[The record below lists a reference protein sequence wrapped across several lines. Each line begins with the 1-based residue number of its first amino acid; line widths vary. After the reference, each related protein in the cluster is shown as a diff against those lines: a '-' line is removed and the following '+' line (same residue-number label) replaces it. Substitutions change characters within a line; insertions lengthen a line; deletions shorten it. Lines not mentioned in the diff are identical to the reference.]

1 MAKDDATVVISV
13 NDAANPEFAAE
24 DKMDEKAASEE
35 EFDCSS
41 VSVSSEGERKI
52 AALDEKAKRL
62 KAQFAEENRLA
73 IESMDKIREEIKQS
87 QERED
92 AITSD
97 MQEMRQRQEEIKQDL
112 RRLDEIAKTRERDE
126 KQWKEKI
133 DKKKKK
139 IASRLEKV
147 RADRL
152 KYRQEIEAEN
162 ENSGNQDHSAA
173 KNATERQEDEKC
185 KDPPAKGT
193 KSSSNEDLANQILY
207 EPHEVKEYS
216 SVKQLEKKRK
226 ELRRLEKM
234 EKKAIKREKLERR
247 ERKKIEKEKRK
258 VARKLEK
265 LRAKNSTVPKENLE
279 STEGVNSQSA
289 GVSSASQQGN
299 IDELQNITDQ
309 TEQKNIQFT
318 ATSDGGKVEHDAS
331 NKACDQDTAEG
342 HASLHLH
349 EVLTNVTSEEKT
361 ALGNEHFDASEDT
374 AKKPVLESD
383 TSVPDVPELGPEEA
397 ETVKQRSFKFE
408 KDNDPKACTDA
419 SVEEKIEEK
428 PSSESVKEKSKVSNH
443 SDEEQKR
450 SFDDNQRD
458 AGDAWD
464 DVEVECLEKEDTLK
478 DVSVELFSIEEELDI
493 HPQNDL
499 QGEGKNEEKHFLS
512 HDWAAIPVGTEY
524 DDEACSVQGEIVVD
538 KQGANDG
545 RAVMSQSHTTK
556 DPASEQ
562 SVGEIIDDNSS
573 DKEVSKGAD
582 KASVKLKD
590 QPGLFVTKN
599 STLESGECLHAI
611 SRKMTQD
618 EFHFEEETATKAHD
632 YVQHD
637 GGGEDFDDPMQDPI
651 YEKIC
656 VDDQELSTRSKDK
669 QSHDEDSIGSE
680 VMEECAVNEYG
691 DNIDMVLESDDEYG
705 NDGPNV
711 IPRSSPVINEP
722 SPLVRKA
729 SGRFTPSGLKPLF
742 YSPDVADCDAIFEH
756 MDSSLQEVEENIQSE
771 DSQVPSDENFSSLNY
786 EEVVE
791 HLDAISVKDKA
802 NSWNYGHDTSFN
814 DLLRGMQEA
823 ILQECGAFTEE
834 EEAGQV
840 EVEIIYEEVSRRS
853 SDTNSFAI
861 VCEEASIQICD
872 QEGLIEQDIEKDT
885 NDMSIKKS
893 FHSAKRLL
901 TFVEHDDAEVPLKQ
915 ASVDVCETRYD
926 MELNKS
932 KVKAGCDHLN
942 ELCDGIDEREMDFAE
957 PPGTAD
963 ESLSEGSPPLHAT
976 DLLALT
982 AEVNDD
988 RELPEVS
995 EETVLMEPVAFP
1007 STSLETLAN
1016 SDNQKRSPR
1025 TTCDKQVYNSQKIAK
1040 TNFKEDDFIAEFD
1053 DFLDEVE
1060 EALEMEDN
1068 IQGTTAERVDVLSHS
1083 NTLREKG
1090 KLSIAEFDDFLDEVE
1105 EALKIKENIEGT
1117 TAERVDVLSHSNTLR
1132 EKDKLSATLVEDNE
1146 EIQSSL
1152 GIVSKPLADLDA
1164 STIALEDDISA
1175 DEQNRNFHSVTN
1187 ITESLHDLL
1196 ESNCP
1201 NGEREYVSKDATK
1214 DECTENPCGLN
1225 KDTNSCIL
1233 LSPSHK
1239 ENDGCGHLNELLNS
1253 IGEQVMDLAEPQST
1267 TGESLS
1273 EGSFPL
1279 LAPPLLVSTSKDD
1292 DNSELREEPVA
1303 VPVEPVVFPLT
1314 NLEKLANSDHQRRF
1328 PRTTCGTSVYNL
1340 QTIAKNASK
1349 EDDFIAEFD
1358 DFLDE
1363 VEEDLERDENTGD
1376 TTAGRLDVHS
1386 HSNSVREKDKLSA
1399 TIVEDNEEIESSQG
1413 KVSKPSAD
1421 HDAKTIVLQD
1431 DISEDID
1438 DRNLCLAA
1446 NITEWCHDLLE
1457 SACPSGKKEHV
1468 SKDAKTDESPEE
1480 TSRINKDTK
1489 PFIKCSPSHEESH
1502 EGNDDSLAVT
1512 DGDTSDKHRHLS
1524 LSDDSKGAEDNQLDI
1539 NSHPFTKT
1547 NKEFDSLGSFDD
1559 AIQSDIC
1566 GGRDEATSED
1576 NVCDVNK
1583 MFENNSEEKLLVG
1596 SDAKSFYQNQ
1606 DVHNR
1611 DEVCDA
1617 AYGVGRPLVNTKVQG
1632 KSLSMDPCA
1641 TYKATK
1647 ELKKENKQNDENCS
1661 GQKMGCVVYSEHAT
1675 NSSDVDGHLSQE
1687 TAEYSDSKI
1696 QELHGKEN
1704 NQASRSHY
1712 VTGAGDKPNNGG
1724 YVNDMVP
1731 SGSCGVTDEE
1741 EQSVFEAPHI
1751 SNVNTEVSNENNDVQ
1766 DKETTECDARP
1777 TLVVETSAPTL
1788 PQGRDDGVPFQSNNG
1803 SIDDNVLVVAEQ
1815 VKPPSDQACAR
1826 EIQHDKQAFKKDTDD
1841 DLSEGLD
1848 SWGSFYDVTPHT
1860 GHQDISLSK
1869 IDEKV
1874 FVVDE
1879 EFKPNFSR
1887 DELSALHRTTARE
1900 SNCEGDNKTSASN
1913 VGTGGGDEVRVE
1925 AKMDQRLDVCPVD
1938 KPSTI
1943 FTQPPHAAH
1952 SCLSDEVK
1960 VKKSKPDEDEF
1971 IDDFDR
1977 FLDEVEEDIRI
1988 EESTSSSR
1996 SNQMS
2001 NKIVEENDDEPCAVV
2016 DVETLDVSFTSVTDV
2031 DSDNSLL
2038 SSCDEEVAAINDGV
2052 LQAISKEDEDPDS
2065 WDALDELVD
2074 RQLRNRDSYLQGAF
2088 VLDCGEDR
2096 ESDERERSIA
2106 AVVNISEH
2114 LLHQEL
2120 LSAFEAI
2127 IWDANEKSV
2136 LEEPNVVMSSPR
2148 SNRNSPISNK
2158 LVEENDYESGA
2169 AVDVETLDES
2179 FTIVTDVDSDES
2191 LVSSCDEEVAALNDE
2206 VLQAISVEDED
2217 PDSWDALDDL
2227 VIRRFRNRDAC
2238 FQDAF
2243 VLNNG
2248 EDRMSEERWRT
2259 QYERSIAAVV
2269 NISEHVLHEELL
2281 GAFET
2286 VICNVNKED
2295 ILDRE
2300 QIDLCASSPRKKIS
2314 SRNNDLNTQTNDTD
2328 VTEKETDVIDQGERA
2343 TIADAIE
2350 ELNKLHSKVASI
2362 REHLSGRT
2370 GTKVQRFSAKVEVD
2384 LVPVLLD
2391 SIRMLGGNIDD
2402 LDEGFKYVTEDS
2414 NKALRNREEDAEME
2428 IVQLEKESA
2437 QILEES
2443 RKENAKLLFQIT
2455 VIQGDIEAFKKRNE
2469 ALQTELEAT
2478 NADLKRLQ
2486 LREEYKDR
2494 ELTNLKKDFERKE
2507 KKWEEAEETLDYA
2520 VTEKQELLDDVEY
2533 LEDSLRERR
2542 EINELLNARNDELND
2557 TIKELKKAVIE
2568 NKRHQYGH
2576 LREEVELL
2584 NGSLELCNHREKLLR
2599 GQVGALETE
2608 VSRYKNCEQTFK
2620 SNLKTLNDEKS
2631 SIISHLK
2638 EQLATAEI
2646 ENTRMRADLSRV
2658 SDKDKMRS
2666 ELKNE
2671 NTRVIHQLEEQLT
2684 KLTEENSRL
2693 TTELSKA
2700 LDKDNE
2706 LAELKGNTSRV
2717 IKQLEHQLAELTK
2730 ENSTLS
2736 TEISEKD
2743 QKIAVL
2749 RRENSSLNT
2758 ELAKVS
2764 EKYHQLIGLR
2774 SETSSITNQKEDQLA
2789 NLRKESSRLTTELS
2803 EASEKVKQLAE
2814 LRKENSTLI
2823 MERSEILNKDK
2834 ELCELRGETS
2844 RVIKQLEDRLVEF
2857 RKENSTLNRELFMV
2871 VEKNKQLTE
2880 IQDEK
2885 SRFAQQLEEKLAKL
2899 EKENSTLATELSKVA
2914 EKDKLLTELWK
2925 QVENLRN
2932 QTKYLRDEALEAK
2945 NRFGNELQSPREEVS
2960 EVLEES
2966 TRSRRSHSS
2975 KNSDIKMLRKRVRQ
2989 NEQEIEFLGRFIRQG
3004 GLEYGERTRYN
3015 IDQDPKDETEESVH
3029 VNHLQENKQDQE
3041 RKRQVEEMEKV
3052 IEDLEKS
3059 LRQTESDLEQAKD
3072 ALTLKTERTDL
3083 LERLVEEK
3091 DMLLE
3096 KTSKRLNENEH
3107 KLKQTEGTVK
3117 VQLEGTRKL
3126 ESQLQDMEKLRTTAI
3141 TSAMSKQQ
3149 ELEEAYSNISKKDE
3163 KIDGLIHE
3171 LKQERFEK
3179 ECLKRAVEVTECNA
3193 AREKGLFEKTMA
3205 ELKET
3210 TSSSLMHKEKELE
3223 HVYRSL
3229 NNKDAQINDLIKEL
3243 KQERS
3248 DKDCLKKA
3256 IAVTECNAANS
3267 EKRLSERTTELEKQ
3281 LQEME
3286 ELKEKTLTSLESEG
3300 QALEKAYAKVDDLRL
3315 ELKREKSDKESLKR
3329 AVKVMNCNTKR
3340 EKELLEKTRAEREN
3354 QLRDMEKLQETTQR
3368 SLQSKEHELQQAYSK
3383 LSRKDV
3389 KINDLTNEL
3398 KQERSE
3404 NRGLREAME
3413 LLQSNARRQR
3423 ILLDEKEKEVEGVN
3437 ELLCDYEK
3445 KIENLNVNL
3454 QQTRKELE
3462 LAEELKSYRRNDL
3475 GNQGISWR
3483 IQHDQL
3489 DVFPMRLGRNT
3500 DKSFREIGS
3509 LMGHVGERLKNL
3521 LQRQKELD
3529 ASALLL
3535 KQKEAEMGP
3544 ILDRLRGD
3552 LNQRDD
3558 EIESL
3563 KSSLG
3568 KTVNEVE
3575 RTRSRLRDV
3584 EHENV
3589 EIKRCLEDEG
3599 DEVKKLELTVKKLEG
3614 DLQRAQSSLE
3624 ERNKTLEES
3633 KGSLQ
3638 LRGSLLAS
3646 MEGKLCLRDHEIET
3660 LASANK
3666 ERTFE
3671 LERAEASLKE
3681 VKKELEI
3688 STSIMTKQTEEF
3700 VYLKSC
3706 AKRKT
3711 RDAEDMKFRVQ
3722 PTQDELKLLSIQLE
3736 CAKNEKAN
3744 LSRDLAAAAAR
3755 LENEQVMAD
3764 RQKKALQEQV
3774 NSGLEDLKTKTK
3786 LICDMKMNLQEST
3799 ARISR
3804 LEAEKLE
3811 QDRCFKDYKRKLARG
3826 VKRLKQSLNTA
3837 NENESLLQSRIGS
3850 TGREMSELRQENQKL
3865 KIELLQKEFGESS
3878 QDGIQEDPLPG
3889 LFKVRHVSV
3898 CRNMFSSFMYF
3909 TPRKLSPVKR

>member
-1 MAKDDATVVISV
+1 MKDTNCDVNENNNAVKDDTTIANSV
-13 NDAANPEFAAE
+13 SDAANPEFAAE

-112 RRLDEIAKTRERDE
+112 KRLDEIAKTRERDE
-126 KQWKEKI
+126 KKWKEKI

-152 KYRQEIEAEN
+152 RYRQEIEAEN

-185 KDPPAKGT
+185 KDAPAKGT
-193 KSSSNEDLANQILY
+193 KSCSNEDLANQILY

-226 ELRRLEKM
+226 KLRRLEKM

-265 LRAKNSTVPKENLE
+265 LRAKNSTLPKENLE

-289 GVSSASQQGN
+289 GASSASQQGN
-299 IDELQNITDQ
+299 IDELQNINQ
-309 TEQKNIQFT
+309 TEQKIIQCA
-318 ATSDGGKVEHDAS
+318 ATSDGGEVEHDAS

-443 SDEEQKR
+443 SDEEQKH
-450 SFDDNQRD
+450 SFDDNQLD
-458 AGDAWD
+458 AEDAWD

-478 DVSVELFSIEEELDI
+478 DVSVELFSIEEELEI
-493 HPQNDL
+493 QPQNNL
-499 QGEGKNEEKHFLS
+499 QGVVKPEEKRFLS
-512 HDWAAIPVGTEY
+512 HDWVAIPVGTEY
-524 DDEACSVQGEIVVD
+524 DDEACSVQGEIAVD
-538 KQGANDG
+538 KQRANDG

-562 SVGEIIDDNSS
+562 SVGEIIHDNSS
-573 DKEVSKGAD
+573 DKEVSQGTD

-618 EFHFEEETATKAHD
+618 ELHFEEETATKAHD
-632 YVQHD
+632 YVQHH

-669 QSHDEDSIGSE
+669 QSHDEDSLGSE
-680 VMEECAVNEYG
+680 VMEVME
-691 DNIDMVLESDDEYG
+691 
-705 NDGPNV
+705 
-711 IPRSSPVINEP
+711 
-722 SPLVRKA
+722 
-729 SGRFTPSGLKPLF
+729 
-742 YSPDVADCDAIFEH
+742 DCDAIFEH

-771 DSQVPSDENFSSLNY
+771 DSQVPSDENFSPLNY

-791 HLDAISVKDKA
+791 HLDTISVKDKA

-814 DLLRGMQEA
+814 DLPRGMQEA

-861 VCEEASIQICD
+861 VCEEASIQSCD

-915 ASVDVCETRYD
+915 ASVDVCETKYD
-926 MELNKS
+926 MELNES

-942 ELCDGIDEREMDFAE
+942 ELCDSIDEREMDFAE

-963 ESLSEGSPPLHAT
+963 ESLSEGSSPLHAP

-982 AEVNDD
+982 AEANDD

-1007 STSLETLAN
+1007 STNLETLAN

-1068 IQGTTAERVDVLSHS
+1068 IQGTTAERDDVLSHS

-1105 EALKIKENIEGT
+1105 EALEMEENIEGT

-1132 EKDKLSATLVEDNE
+1132 EKDKLSATLVEDNK

-1152 GIVSKPLADLDA
+1152 GTVSKPLADLDA
-1164 STIALEDDISA
+1164 STIAVEDDISA

-1196 ESNCP
+1196 EFNCP

-1214 DECTENPCGLN
+1214 DESTENPRGLN
-1225 KDTNSCIL
+1225 KDTNSCII

-1239 ENDGCGHLNELLNS
+1239 ENDGGDLNELRNS
-1253 IGEQVMDLAEPQST
+1253 VGEQVMDLPEPQAT
-1267 TGESLS
+1267 TGESIS
-1273 EGSFPL
+1273 EGSLPL
-1279 LAPPLLVSTSKDD
+1279 LAPPLLASTSKDD
-1292 DNSELREEPVA
+1292 DNSELREEPEA
-1303 VPVEPVVFPLT
+1303 VPVEPAAFPLT
-1314 NLEKLANSDHQRRF
+1314 DLEKLANSDHQRCS

-1363 VEEDLERDENTGD
+1363 VEEGLEKDENIDGK
-1376 TTAGRLDVHS
+1376 TAGRLDVLS
-1386 HSNSVREKDKLSA
+1386 HLNSLREKDKLSA
-1399 TIVEDNEEIESSQG
+1399 TIVEDNEEIESSLG
-1413 KVSKPSAD
+1413 TVSKPYS
-1421 HDAKTIVLQD
+1421 
-1431 DISEDID
+1431 
-1438 DRNLCLAA
+1438 
-1446 NITEWCHDLLE
+1446 
-1457 SACPSGKKEHV
+1457 KKEYV
-1468 SKDAKTDESPEE
+1468 SKDAKTDESTEE
-1480 TSRINKDTK
+1480 PSRINKDTK
-1489 PFIKCSPSHEESH
+1489 PFIKCSPSHEEIH
-1502 EGNDDSLAVT
+1502 ERNDDSLAVT

-1524 LSDDSKGAEDNQLDI
+1524 LSDDSEGEEHNRLDI
-1539 NSHPFTKT
+1539 NSYPFTKT

-1559 AIQSDIC
+1559 AIQSHIC
-1566 GGRDEATSED
+1566 GGKDEATSLD

-1606 DVHNR
+1606 DVHNT

-1647 ELKKENKQNDENCS
+1647 ELKKENKQKDENCS

-1675 NSSDVDGHLSQE
+1675 NSSEVDGHLSQE
-1687 TAEYSDSKI
+1687 RVEYSDSKI
-1696 QELHGKEN
+1696 QELHGKEI
-1704 NQASRSHY
+1704 NQARRSHY
-1712 VTGAGDKPNNGG
+1712 VTGAGDEPNNGG
-1724 YVNDMVP
+1724 SVNDMVP

-1741 EQSVFEAPHI
+1741 EQSVFEARHI
-1751 SNVNTEVSNENNDVQ
+1751 SNVNTEVSNENNEVQ
-1766 DKETTECDARP
+1766 DKETTECDAGP

-1788 PQGRDDGVPFQSNNG
+1788 PQGLDDTLPFPSNNNG
-1803 SIDDNVLVVAEQ
+1803 SVDDNILVVAEQ
-1815 VKPPSDQACAR
+1815 VKPPIDQACALQ
-1826 EIQHDKQAFKKDTDD
+1826 IQHNKHKDTDD

-1860 GHQDISLSK
+1860 GHQDISLPK

-1874 FVVDE
+1874 LAVDE
-1879 EFKPNFSR
+1879 EFKPNLSR
-1887 DELSALHRTTARE
+1887 DEPSALHIAIARE
-1900 SNCEGDNKTSASN
+1900 SNCEGDNKTSASD
-1913 VGTGGGDEVRVE
+1913 VGTGGGEEVRVE
-1925 AKMDQRLDVCPVD
+1925 SKMDQRLDVCPVD
-1938 KPSTI
+1938 KPSTKVA
-1943 FTQPPHAAH
+1943 QLPHAAH
-1952 SCLSDEVK
+1952 SCLSDQGK

-2001 NKIVEENDDEPCAVV
+2001 NKIVEENDNESCAVV

-2074 RQLRNRDSYLQGAF
+2074 RQFGNRDSYLQGAF

-2136 LEEPNVVMSSPR
+2136 LEEQIVVMSSPR
-2148 SNRNSPISNK
+2148 SNRHSPISNK
-2158 LVEENDYESGA
+2158 RVEENDYESGTI
-2169 AVDVETLDES
+2169 VDVKTLDES
-2179 FTIVTDVDSDES
+2179 FTMVTDVDSDES
-2191 LVSSCDEEVAALNDE
+2191 LVSSCDEEVAAINDG
-2206 VLQAISVEDED
+2206 VVQAISVEDED

-2243 VLNNG
+2243 VLNDG
-2248 EDRMSEERWRT
+2248 EDRMSEEQWRT

-2269 NISEHVLHEELL
+2269 NISEHVLHEDLL

-2300 QIDLCASSPRKKIS
+2300 QIDLCASSPRKRIS

-2328 VTEKETDVIDQGERA
+2328 VTEKETDIIDQGERA

-2362 REHLSGRT
+2362 REHVSGRR
-2370 GTKVQRFSAKVEVD
+2370 GTKVQRFSAKIEVD

-2402 LDEGFKYVTEDS
+2402 LDEGFKYATEDS
-2414 NKALRNREEDAEME
+2414 KKASRNREENVEME

-2437 QILEES
+2437 KILEES

-2455 VIQGDIEAFKKRNE
+2455 VIQGDIEAFETRNE
-2469 ALQTELEAT
+2469 ALQTELDAT

-2486 LREEYKDR
+2486 SRVEYKDR

-2507 KKWEEAEETLDYA
+2507 KKWEEAEESLDYA

-2542 EINELLNARNDELND
+2542 EINEQLNARIDELSD
-2557 TIKELKKAVIE
+2557 TIMKLEKEAIE
-2568 NKRHQYGH
+2568 NNRHQYGH

-2599 GQVGALETE
+2599 GHVGALETE

-2658 SDKDKMRS
+2658 SDKDKMLS

-2857 RKENSTLNRELFMV
+2857 WKENSTLNTELSMV
-2871 VEKNKQLTE
+2871 VEKNEQLT
-2880 IQDEK
+2880 DEK
-2885 SRFAQQLEEKLAKL
+2885 SRFAQQLEEQLARL
-2899 EKENSTLATELSKVA
+2899 EKENSTLTTDLSKVA
-2914 EKDKLLTELWK
+2914 EKDKLLTELWEE
-2925 QVENLRN
+2925 VENLRN
-2932 QTKYLRDEALEAK
+2932 QNKCLRDEALEAK
-2945 NRFGNELQSPREEVS
+2945 TWFGNELQSPREEVS
-2960 EVLEES
+2960 EVWEDS
-2966 TRSRRSHSS
+2966 RRSRRSHSS

-2989 NEQEIEFLGRFIRQG
+2989 NEQEIEFLGRFIRQR
-3004 GLEYGERTRYN
+3004 GLEYGERTRHK
-3015 IDQDPKDETEESVH
+3015 IDQDLKDEPEELVH
-3029 VNHLQENKQDQE
+3029 VKNTLNNLQDNEQDQE

-3072 ALTLKTERTDL
+3072 VLTLKTERTDF
-3083 LERLVEEK
+3083 LERLVDEK

-3107 KLKQTEGTVK
+3107 KLQQTEGTVK
-3117 VQLEGTRKL
+3117 LQSEGTRKL
-3126 ESQLQDMEKLRTTAI
+3126 ENQLQDMEKLRTTAV
-3141 TSAMSKQQ
+3141 TSAMSKQR

-3193 AREKGLFEKTMA
+3193 AREKGLLEKTMA

-3210 TSSSLMHKEKELE
+3210 TSSSLMHKGKELE
-3223 HVYRSL
+3223 QVYRSL

-3248 DKDCLKKA
+3248 EKDSLKKA
-3256 IAVTECNAANS
+3256 IAVTECNATNR

-3300 QALEKAYAKVDDLRL
+3300 QALEKAYVKVDDLRL
-3315 ELKREKSDKESLKR
+3315 ELKREKSDKD
-3329 AVKVMNCNTKR
+3329 NTKR

-3354 QLRDMEKLQETTQR
+3354 QLRDMEKQQETTQR

-3423 ILLDEKEKEVEGVN
+3423 ILLDDKEKEVEGVN

-3462 LAEELKSYRRNDL
+3462 LAEELKRYRRNDL

-3489 DVFPMRLGRNT
+3489 DVFPIRLGRNT
-3500 DKSFREIGS
+3500 DKSFREMGS

-3544 ILDRLRGD
+3544 ILDRLRGE

-3575 RTRSRLRDV
+3575 RTRSRLRDA

-3589 EIKRCLEDEG
+3589 ELKRCLEDEG
-3599 DEVKKLELTVKKLEG
+3599 NKVKKLELTVKKLEG
-3614 DLQRAQSSLE
+3614 DLQRARNSLE
-3624 ERNKTLEES
+3624 ERDKTLEES
-3633 KGSLQ
+3633 KESLQ
-3638 LRGSLLAS
+3638 LKGSLLAS

-3774 NSGLEDLKTKTK
+3774 NSGLEDLKTKAK
-3786 LICDMKMNLQEST
+3786 LIWDMKMNLQEST

-3837 NENESLLQSRIGS
+3837 NEKESLLQSRIGS

-3865 KIELLQKEFGESS
+3865 KIELLQKEFVESS

-3898 CRNMFSSFMYF
+3898 CRNMFSSVLYF
-3909 TPRKLSPVKR
+3909 TPRKLSPVREALFHLTIPCLFPTILVV